1 MGRRVHSTFPN
12 PNRTEISVPISGVIL
27 QLRPG
32 LAIHQQGLA
41 ILRKQGLA
49 IQNKKKGLAILPG
62 LASQTTIAAT
72 PSIKFQIAQFQS
84 CGDPDNNNA

>member
-41 ILRKQGLA
+41 ILQKQGLA
-49 IQNKKKGLAILPG
+49 IQQKEGLAILPG